1 MAANHLDSSPSSD
14 RSDRFNMH
22 DREKHTPSSS
32 ADSEEGN
39 TSLMNGGSLTKREE
53 KKVSAPLSCI
63 LIEAILIGL
72 LDEEFI

>member
-53 KKVSAPLSCI
+53 KKVSAPSIVYLN
-63 LIEAILIGL
+63 
-72 LDEEFI
+72 